1 VFFSQKEDREQWLP
15 ERLVCQLERAPNLLV
30 SMIPTLMMAKNLFLA
45 RRVHL
50 NTASTFR
57 ELTAIATSP
66 TLDARV

>member
-1 VFFSQKEDREQWLP
+1 
-15 ERLVCQLERAPNLLV
+15 
-30 SMIPTLMMAKNLFLA
+30 MIPTLMMAKNLFLA